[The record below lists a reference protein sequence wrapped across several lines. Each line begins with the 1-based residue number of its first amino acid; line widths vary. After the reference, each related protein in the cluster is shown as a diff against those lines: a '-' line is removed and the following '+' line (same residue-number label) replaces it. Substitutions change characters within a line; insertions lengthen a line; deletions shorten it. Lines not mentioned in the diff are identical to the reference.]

1 MVQKYV
7 QLTTQFAN
15 VQKEEK
21 FHFFLQNM
29 LSRRHIR
36 ETKISIESTNKSKYR
51 WTLSL
56 SYSLY
61 YNGDGE
67 LMSLRLK
74 FPIIE

>member
-1 MVQKYV
+1 MVQNNV

-36 ETKISIESTNKSKYR
+36 ETKISIESTNKYKYR

-56 SYSLY
+56 SYSLS

-67 LMSLRLK
+67 LIYLRLK